1 MANPFGILGQTGP
14 VETNRGIGYSP
25 AAGPHDANGY
35 MMGILGKYVPE
46 NLLEGSLAQRLL
58 MGENIAKLYAP
69 GAGAPRDPRIE
80 AAVAQADM
88 LGQQN
93 MQKSGVQGGAGQQ
106 PMQQQMQGQ
115 WVDVTDPAGK
125 PTGMVR
131 NTMTGEVRNT
141 QAQQFG

>member
-1 MANPFGILGQTGP
+1 MNDQFGILGQSGP
-14 VETNRGIGYSP
+14 QATNRGVGYSP

-46 NLLEGSLAQRLL
+46 QLLENSLAQRLL
-58 MGENIAKLYAP
+58 QGENIAKQYAP

-80 AAVAQADM
+80 EAAMQSQMMAQQM
-88 LGQQN
+88 MGQGQQ
-93 MQKSGVQGGAGQQ
+93 GAMGQQ
-106 PMQQQMQGQ
+106 PMQGQ
-115 WVDVTDPAGK
+115 WVPVNDPAGK

-141 QAQQFG
+141 QAQQFGQGV

>member
-1 MANPFGILGQTGP
+1 MNEQEFGILGQSGP
-14 VETNRGIGYSP
+14 RATNRDLGYLP

-58 MGENIAKLYAP
+58 MGENIAKQYAP

-80 AAVAQADM
+80 EAAMQSQMMAQQM
-88 LGQQN
+88 MGMQGQQ
-93 MQKSGVQGGAGQQ
+93 GAMGQ
-106 PMQQQMQGQ
+106 PMMQQQGQ
-115 WVDVTDPAGK
+115 WVPVNDPAGK
-125 PTGMVR
+125 PTGMIR